1 MKNQVKFDI
10 RFSYVS
16 VKFIKLLFFCN
27 EFCLLKEIILDSHDP
42 QSISS

>member
-1 MKNQVKFDI
+1 MKIQVKFNI

-27 EFCLLKEIILDSHDP
+27 EFCLKEIILDSHDP